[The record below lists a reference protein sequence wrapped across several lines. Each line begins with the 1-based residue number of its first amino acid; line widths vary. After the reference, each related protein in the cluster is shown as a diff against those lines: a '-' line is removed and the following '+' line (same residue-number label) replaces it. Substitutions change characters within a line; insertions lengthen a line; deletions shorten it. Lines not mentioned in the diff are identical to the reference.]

1 MALSLK
7 ICQYAQLL
15 AEKRKK
21 AKSENSVQHLFC
33 GEPFV
38 EAACSRS
45 GKSATAKSGYM
56 SVLF

>member
-21 AKSENSVQHLFC
+21 AKRENSVQHLFS

-45 GKSATAKSGYM
+45 SKSATAKSGFM